1 MLSAAGRL
9 IMATFSDA
17 DQKRIQEL
25 LAGMEK
31 PVRLVHFTQT
41 FECELCQETRSLLED
56 LVALSDRLSL
66 ETYNFLLDKD
76 KVGQYRIDKVPA
88 TVVEGVKDYG
98 VRLYGFPAGYEMVV
112 FLETILRVSQG
123 ESGLSSESIEKLR
136 NLKSP
141 LHIEVF
147 VTPMCPYCPAA
158 ARLAHQLAIES
169 DFITADMVEATE
181 FPDLVQRYAVR
192 GVPKTVVN
200 GTTSIEGSLPESH
213 YIDEIMNSTSAAKEA
228 VAAKQ

>member
-1 MLSAAGRL
+1 
-9 IMATFSDA
+9 MATFPDT
-17 DQKRIQEL
+17 DRKRIQEL
-25 LAGMEK
+25 LAVMEK

-41 FECELCQETRSLLED
+41 FECELCQETKALLED
-56 LVALSDRLSL
+56 LVSLSDKLSL

-88 TVVEGVKDYG
+88 TVVEGDKDYG

-112 FLETILRVSQG
+112 LLETILRVSQG
-123 ESGLSSESIEKLR
+123 ESGLSSESMEKLK

-169 DFITADMVEATE
+169 DLITADMVEATE

-192 GVPKTVVN
+192 GVPKTVIN
-200 GTTSIEGSLPESH
+200 GATFIEGSLPESD
-213 YIDEIMNSTSAAKEA
+213 YVDQIMSSEAAAKEP
-228 VAAKQ
+228 VAAEQ

>member
-1 MLSAAGRL
+1 
-9 IMATFSDA
+9 MATFSTT

-41 FECELCQETRSLLED
+41 FECELCQETTRLLQD
-56 LVALSDRLSL
+56 LVALSDKLSL

-76 KVGQYRIDKVPA
+76 KVAQYRIDKVPA
-88 TVVEGVKDYG
+88 TIVEGAKDHG
-98 VRLYGFPAGYEMVV
+98 VRVYGFPAGYEMVV
-112 FLETILRVSQG
+112 LLETILRVSQG
-123 ESGLSSESIEKLR
+123 ESGLSPESIEKLR

-158 ARLAHQLAIES
+158 VRLAHQLAIES

-181 FPDLVQRYAVR
+181 FPDLVQHYQVR
-192 GVPKTVVN
+192 GVPKTVIN
-200 GTTSIEGSLPESH
+200 GTASIEGSLPESD
-213 YIDEIMNSTSAAKEA
+213 YIDEIMNSVSAAKEA